1 MIEKH
6 FNKDLEPFTEKIKG
20 TIFEA
25 YKNDVGNGDIT
36 TEAVIKPMIIKA
48 VIKSK
53 EGGILAG
60 VYEVRYLFE
69 KLDVK
74 VKPFFNDGDEIKKG
88 SIIMEIEGDIKKIL
102 QAERTVLNFISRLSG
117 VATATNQITK
127 KTRLKVAATRKT
139 ILPFNDKRA
148 VVLGG
153 GYTHRLGLFDQYLI
167 KDNHITAVQK
177 ELNCSHIDAIK
188 ECIRRVK
195 KINKENIAI
204 EIEVEN
210 FDEAM
215 AAAEER
221 PDIIMLDNMKID
233 DIKRVVKKLR
243 NSGIILEVSGGITS
257 ENIRKIE
264 GIGVDVVS
272 SGHITYSFKPL
283 EMGLEVLI

>member
-74 VKPFFNDGDEIKKG
+74 IKPFFNDGDEIKKG

-177 ELNCSHIDAIK
+177 ELNCSRIDAIK

-195 KINKENIAI
+195 KINRKNIAI

-210 FDEAM
+210 FAEAM
-215 AAAEER
+215 AAAGER